1 MSSRLIRADD
11 PAQKQIAAWHPGGS
25 GTVAVSSY
33 AHGGIL
39 DPPPA
44 DAERQAEARIQAA
57 YQQGQAAAEQSAN
70 QRAMQLMEPAIAG
83 VGGIL
88 NELAGM
94 RKRFRAEAEEDTIK
108 LAIAIARRVLRRE
121 LSIDPDAIL
130 GLVKAAFQRLNA
142 RETHRLRV
150 SQRDA
155 ETLRDHRAR
164 LDLPAKLEIS
174 GDASM
179 TPGSAIFE
187 TSRGE
192 LDASVDSQLAEIER
206 GFTDIMKR
214 RAK

>member
-1 MSSRLIRADD
+1 MLSKLIRADD
-11 PAQKQIAAWHPGGS
+11 PAQVQIAAWRPGGS
-25 GTVAVSSY
+25 GTSVSSY
-33 AHGGIL
+33 AMGGIL
-39 DPPPA
+39 EASEA
-44 DAERQAEARIQAA
+44 DSERQMEARIQAA
-57 YQQGQAAAEQSAN
+57 YQQGLAAGEQSGT
-70 QRAMQLMEPAIAG
+70 QRAMQRLEPAMASMSA
-83 VGGIL
+83 IL

-130 GLVKAAFQRLNA
+130 GLVKAAFQKLNA

-155 ETLRDHRAR
+155 ATVQEYRAR
-164 LDLPAKLEIS
+164 LDLPAELEIS

>member
-1 MSSRLIRADD
+1 MS
-11 PAQKQIAAWHPGGS
+11 
-25 GTVAVSSY
+25 VSSY
-33 AHGGIL
+33 TYGGIL
-39 DPPPA
+39 EPAA
-44 DAERQAEARIQAA
+44 DAERQMEARIQAA
-57 YQQGQAAAEQSAN
+57 YQQGQSAAEQSAN
-70 QRAMQLMEPAIAG
+70 QRAMQVMEPTIASLG
-83 VGGIL
+83 AIL

-130 GLVKAAFQRLNA
+130 GLVKAAFQKLNA

-150 SQRDA
+150 SQGDEA
-155 ETLRDHRAR
+155 TLRKHRAL
-164 LDLPAKLEIS
+164 LDLPAELEIS

-179 TPGSAIFE
+179 TPGSAVFE
-187 TSRGE
+187 TARGE

-206 GFTDIMKR
+206 GFTDILKR